1 MAITKPTA
9 RKLATQ
15 LEWTLL
21 ESSFAPLLK
30 DITIGRLRQ
39 KITRAR
45 KYQDKYRALERQQ
58 RGEARGKRKPKGTR
72 PSGDNERTV
81 QKHTLFTEARERF
94 EGQLEKLEA
103 REARN
108 AKRGNTAKR
117 AKSAPNAT
125 STKRATAAKNAKSTK
140 RAKTGKKA
148 SGTSKRG
155 ASRDVQPVS
164 DVMDG
169 ALTKRE
175 QLRAR
180 QTARQA
186 MSEHSMGARKQA
198 ALEQTG
204 AIAHQAHV
212 GSRGRRRQSRRDSR

>member
-94 EGQLEKLEA
+94 EAQLEKLEA
-103 REARN
+103 REAR
-108 AKRGNTAKR
+108 TAKR
-117 AKSAPNAT
+117 AAPAKTSKSA
-125 STKRATAAKNAKSTK
+125 KRAAPAKKTASARRPA
-140 RAKTGKKA
+140 
-148 SGTSKRG
+148 
-155 ASRDVQPVS
+155 QPVS

-169 ALTKRE
+169 ALTKRD

-180 QTARQA
+180 QTAREA
-186 MSEHSMGARKQA
+186 MSEHSLLARKQA
-198 ALEQTG
+198 SLEHTG

-212 GSRGRRRQSRRDSR
+212 GARGRRRQARRDSR